1 MAWKKIAGAG
11 IAASAGV
18 GLLFA
23 AVNPAS
29 AAGDYPEKA
38 FALQVKALGENV
50 VAPTPYVE
58 SPDGEKVE
66 DSIVSIPAADND
78 PTLSLPISEDA
89 PVTVKALWALAE
101 KNHAESRA
109 AQLDLGGDGGIKA
122 RVISA
127 TCKKAEGST
136 EIANLVIGNNDLSGV
151 VANPEPNTEIG
162 VPGLLEITLN
172 EQYMNDGSLTVNAV
186 HVAVAPELSSTELN
200 QLTTALDNAGGLE
213 AGAGMTELSA
223 LGELDTTLRKAAQ
236 APSEGLVDV
245 IVASATCGNATDDDN
260 GDDGDNGDDDDDN
273 GDDGGDNG
281 GDNGTAPKPTP
292 VETQHAVT
300 G

>member
-11 IAASAGV
+11 IAASAGAA
-18 GLLFA
+18 LLFA

-29 AAGDYPEKA
+29 AAGHYPEKA

-50 VAPTPYVE
+50 LEPTPYVE
-58 SPDGEKVE
+58 SPDGETVKE
-66 DSIVSIPAADND
+66 SIVSIPAGDSN
-78 PTLSLPISEDA
+78 PTLSLPISADA
-89 PVTVKALWALAE
+89 PLNVQVLEALAE
-101 KNHAESRA
+101 KNHAEARA
-109 AQLDLGGDGGIKA
+109 ADLNLGGDAGITA
-122 RVISA
+122 RVITA

-151 VANPEPNTEIG
+151 VANPEPNTKIG

-172 EQYMNDGSLTVNAV
+172 EQYMNDDGSLTVNAV
-186 HVAVAPELSSTELN
+186 HVAVAPELSSTELG
-200 QLTTALDNAGGLE
+200 QLTTALDEAGGLE

-223 LGELDTTLRKAAQ
+223 LGDVQANLKKAMQ

-245 IVASATCGNATDDDN
+245 VVASATCGNATDDGDNGGDDGDDDDN
-260 GDDGDNGDDDDDN
+260 GDDGDNG
-273 GDDGGDNG
+273 GDD
-281 GDNGTAPKPTP
+281 GTAPKPTP